1 MSYLEENER
10 KVHKMINK
18 HKELYYN
25 IEVTDKDFE
34 EQLNDS
40 YNSLL
45 EIQTF
50 LKKKF
55 NIESDRLLSKMLI
68 SNRKKIRSEED
79 QYRKEIKYRTQC
91 LKK

>member
-50 LKKKF
+50 LKK
-55 NIESDRLLSKMLI
+55 NLI
-68 SNRKKIRSEED
+68 
-79 QYRKEIKYRTQC
+79 
-91 LKK
+91 